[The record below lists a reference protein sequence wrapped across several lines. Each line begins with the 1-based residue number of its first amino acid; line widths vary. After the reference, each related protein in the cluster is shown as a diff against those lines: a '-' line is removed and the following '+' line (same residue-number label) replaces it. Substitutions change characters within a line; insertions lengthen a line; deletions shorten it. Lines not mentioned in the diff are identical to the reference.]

1 MQPLLK
7 LLGLQVHFA
16 EARGKRIHAV
26 NGAFLEVR
34 SGEVVGVLG
43 ESGSG
48 KSTIARAL
56 LRLLSNRA
64 SVRAE
69 TMEFD
74 GRRLLELDEPEME
87 RVRGAGISMI
97 PQDPGQALNPVIK
110 VGDQISEVVRAHRG
124 WSPKR
129 CRQEAEVLLQR
140 VHLASSSRRFYDAYP
155 HQLSGGQQQRVV
167 IAQALSCQPAL
178 VVADEPTAS
187 LDSTS
192 QQEVLDVFCEL
203 KREKQMSVLL
213 ITHDPRILA
222 GLADRV
228 AVVYG
233 GRIVETGSLDQVY
246 GQPRHPYTRG
256 LLACAGSEGGKLPAG
271 ARLPTIEGSSPDA
284 EFLPAGCSF
293 APRCTSRL
301 EGCDTRRPSAVELEH
316 EQRVECFLYGG

>member
-16 EARGKRIHAV
+16 EAHGKRIHAV

-87 RVRGAGISMI
+87 SIRGAGISMI

-256 LLACAGSEGGKLPAG
+256 LLACAESEGGKLPAG

>member
-7 LLGLQVHFA
+7 LLGLQVHFVQA
-16 EARGKRIHAV
+16 HGKRIHAV

-34 SGEVVGVLG
+34 PGEVVGILG

-48 KSTIARAL
+48 KSTIAKAL
-56 LRLLSNRA
+56 LGLLSNSARVA
-64 SVRAE
+64 AE

-74 GRRLLELDEPEME
+74 GRDLLQLGE
-87 RVRGAGISMI
+87 RKMQSVRGAGISMI

-110 VGDQISEVVRAHRG
+110 VGDQIAEVIRAHRD

-140 VHLASSSRRFYDAYP
+140 VHLTSTSRRFYDAYP
-155 HQLSGGQQQRVV
+155 HQLSGGQQQRIV

-192 QQEVLDVFCEL
+192 EQEVLDVFREL

-213 ITHDPRILA
+213 VTHDPRILT

-228 AVVYG
+228 AVVYS
-233 GRIVETGSLDQVY
+233 GRIVETGSLDQIF

-256 LLACAGSEGGKLPAG
+256 LLACAGPETERLPAE
-271 ARLPTIEGSSPDA
+271 ARLPTIEGSAPDA
-284 EFLPAGCSF
+284 EFLPTGCSF
-293 APRCTSRL
+293 APRCSRRL
-301 EGCDTRRPSAVELEH
+301 DACEARHPSAVELEN

>member
-1 MQPLLK
+1 
-7 LLGLQVHFA
+7 
-16 EARGKRIHAV
+16 
-26 NGAFLEVR
+26 
-34 SGEVVGVLG
+34 
-43 ESGSG
+43 
-48 KSTIARAL
+48 
-56 LRLLSNRA
+56 
-64 SVRAE
+64 
-69 TMEFD
+69 MEFD
-74 GRRLLELDEPEME
+74 GRRLLELDERGME
-87 RVRGAGISMI
+87 SVRGAGISMI

-110 VGDQISEVVRAHRG
+110 VGDQIAEVVRAHRD

-192 QQEVLDVFCEL
+192 ELEVLDVFCEL
-203 KREKQMSVLL
+203 KREKQMSLLL
-213 ITHDPRILA
+213 ITHDPRILT

-256 LLACAGSEGGKLPAG
+256 LLACAGSVGGELPAG

-301 EGCDTRRPSAVELEH
+301 EACDTRRPSAVELEH